1 MAGSWSEE
9 ATAEDFAE
17 KVLARS
23 RQTTVVV
30 DFWAG
35 WCQPCKLL
43 KPLLERMAEE
53 FAGQF
58 TLVKVDVDQA
68 PQEAGLFG
76 VSSIPAVYAV
86 RDGKVVD
93 SFVGLLSEGQLRDW
107 LTGVLP
113 SEAEKLVQ
121 AAAACEAENPAE
133 AEALLRQA
141 VGLDPQ
147 LAAATIALARL
158 LLAREQWDEAAAL
171 LAQLEQRG
179 FLEPAAQ
186 KLKAQLQ
193 LHAAGGGDSAHLSA
207 LRAALELTPKDLG
220 LQCDLA
226 EALLSAAQFEEGLAH
241 ALAVVENDY
250 GKLRERARSGMIDAF
265 RVLGDDSPLT
275 KNFRRQLS
283 LALN

>member
-9 ATAEDFAE
+9 ATADDFAD

-93 SFVGLLSEGQLRDW
+93 SFVGLLSEAQLRDW
-107 LTGVLP
+107 LTAVLP

-121 AAAACEAENPAE
+121 AASACEGENPAQ

-141 VGLDPQ
+141 CELDPQ
-147 LAAATIALARL
+147 LHGAAINLARL
-158 LLAREQWDEAAAL
+158 LLTREQWDEAAAL
-171 LAQLEQRG
+171 LTQLEQRG
-179 FLEPAAQ
+179 YLEPEAQ
-186 KLKAQLQ
+186 KLKAQLH
-193 LHAAGGGDSAHLSA
+193 LHASGGGDSVNLNSLRTA
-207 LRAALELTPKDLG
+207 LAQSPGNLA
-220 LQCDLA
+220 LQCELA
-226 EALLSAAQFEEGLAH
+226 EALFSAAQFEEGLAL
-241 ALAVVENDY
+241 ALTVVENDF
-250 GKLRERARSGMIDAF
+250 GKLRERARTGMIDAF